1 MEYIILMA
9 LCICL
14 LVVLLVRNV
23 VRNITDKKHHNELKV
38 AYTALEKANSAKQ
51 DFLSQMSHDI
61 RTPMNS
67 IIGNTALALEENDI
81 DKIHEYLEQIQLSSE
96 FMLGLLNDI
105 LDMAKIESNKIVL
118 HQEYYLL
125 PEFID
130 YLNAVIKPLFNSRD
144 INFQMNLNVDEE
156 LIIITDKLRFN
167 QIFFNL
173 LSNAA
178 KYTKPGGK
186 ASIQINE
193 EHRDED
199 KVSFNISICD
209 NGIGMSQ
216 EFLQYIFDPFAQENN
231 KYNNEMV
238 GTGLGM
244 AIVKNLVDLMNG
256 QIEVFSV
263 KGEGTTFVLKL
274 AFKYIYPSNEKYQKY
289 VSEKDEIKK
298 GEDVLFTDKHVLL
311 CEDNEINI
319 IIYKKILEKIGMIVD
334 CAENGAV
341 GFDLYTAS
349 EENHYSLILMDVR
362 MPVMGGIELTE
373 KIRSCGRRDS
383 KNIPII
389 ALTAN
394 AFDSDKEE
402 ILRAGMNEHLSKPVK
417 PEKLYDVLKKY
428 IEVIR

>member
-1 MEYIILMA
+1 MEYIVLGIF
-9 LCICL
+9 CICVLIIL
-14 LVVLLVRNV
+14 LIRYILKNL
-23 VRNITDKKHHNELKV
+23 TDIKHHKELKV
-38 AYTALEKANSAKQ
+38 AYAALEKANSAKQ

-81 DKIHEYLEQIQLSSE
+81 DKVHEYLEQIQLSSE

-118 HQEYYLL
+118 HEEYYELQ
-125 PEFID
+125 EFLD
-130 YLNAVIKPLFNSRD
+130 YLNAVIKPLFDSRN
-144 INFQMNLNVDEE
+144 INFQMNIKVDDD

-173 LSNAA
+173 LSNAS
-178 KYTKPGGK
+178 KYTKPDGK
-186 ASIQINE
+186 ASIHINE
-193 EHRDED
+193 VNREGDFVH
-199 KVSFNISICD
+199 FNISISD

-216 EFLQYIFDPFAQENN
+216 EFLHYIFDPFAQENN

-256 QIEVFSV
+256 KIEVFSV

-274 AFKYIYPSNEKYQKY
+274 SFRYVHSYDEKYKKY
-289 VSEKDEIKK
+289 LEEKEQIIK
-298 GEDVLFTDKHVLL
+298 GEEIIFNDKHILL

-319 IIYKKILEKIGMIVD
+319 IIYKKLLEKIGLIVD
-334 CAENGAV
+334 CAENGVA
-341 GFDLYTAS
+341 GLELFLSS
-349 EENHYSLILMDVR
+349 EENYYSMILMDVR
-362 MPVMGGIELTE
+362 MPVMGGIELTQR
-373 KIRSCGRRDS
+373 IRASGRKDAKR
-383 KNIPII
+383 IPIV

-394 AFDSDKEE
+394 AFDSDKAE
-402 ILRAGMNEHLSKPVK
+402 ILKAGMNEHLSKPVK
-417 PEKLYDVLKKY
+417 PEKLYDVIKDY
-428 IEVIR
+428 IEGIR